1 MIPAVRSH
9 VLLHRAEGKGPDRKH
24 IAHDA
29 LVLAV
34 QGDLLTVAFIDPDMT
49 HRLNDVNWSDALER
63 VFHVPPKAED
73 DGHYFYTE
81 RPPVMSEDGKKL
93 QAFLLSNF
101 KSETGNETPVD
112 CAIRLLGKTKKK

>member
-1 MIPAVRSH
+1 MVPAIRSH
-9 VLLHRAEGKGPDRKH
+9 VILHRAEGSGTDRKH
-24 IAHDA
+24 VAHDA
-29 LVLAV
+29 LVLAAH
-34 QGDLLTVAFIDPDMT
+34 GDLLTVAFIDPALI
-49 HRLNDVNWSDALER
+49 HRVNDINWSDAFEK
-63 VFHVPPKAED
+63 VFDVPPKGES

-81 RPPVMSEDGKKL
+81 VGPVLSADDKKL